1 MAYDTPNRSINASAV
16 DTIALGLRLRLRPA
30 RRPPRPYP
38 PPPASERCLSR
49 CVCASAKEMPLSAA
63 AVDTATG
70 KKQISDANR
79 STAGITRPGR

>member
-1 MAYDTPNRSINASAV
+1 MAYDTPNRSISASAV
-16 DTIALGLRLRLRPA
+16 DTIALGLRPALA
-30 RRPPRPYP
+30 RRLPPYP

-49 CVCASAKEMPLSAA
+49 CVCASAKGIPLSAA

-70 KKQISDANR
+70 KKQISDANS